1 MAGTRLLI
9 VPAEITAEA
18 FAPFGTLIDAAAVKP
33 EAINDGTTMRHSD
46 LAALDLRAGERDPVI
61 GIYVASARRFPLRL
75 AKLERHRQASQ
86 VFVPMGD
93 HRFVVVVAAGVE
105 APDWGALHAFLT
117 RPGQG
122 VSLRRG
128 CWHHGLVALGDGD
141 RFAVIEGGDYRK
153 DTEEVEAP
161 QAIEL
166 AAPAALK

>member
-1 MAGTRLLI
+1 MRALKPR
-9 VPAEITAEA
+9 AITAAA
-18 FAPFGTLIDAAAVKP
+18 FAPYGTLIDPSSVLP
-33 EAINDGTTMRHSD
+33 EGINDGTTRRHSD
-46 LAALDLRAGERDPVI
+46 LASLDLRSASRDPVI

-86 VFVPMGD
+86 VFVPLGD
-93 HRFVVVVAAGVE
+93 HRFIVVVATGGD
-105 APDWGALHAFLT
+105 APDWSALHAFVT

-122 VSLRRG
+122 VSLHRA

-141 RFAVIEGGDYRK
+141 RFAVIEGGDYRR